1 MKITTKHAL
10 ASLRP
15 DASWKLR
22 GDVLTWE
29 DESQTR
35 PTDSEIATEITRL
48 QTEYDNNKYQ
58 RDREISYP
66 SIQEQLDLQYW
77 DQVNGTTK
85 WKEAI
90 AKVKADN
97 PKP

>member
-1 MKITTKHAL
+1 MTYDRFDAL
-10 ASLRP
+10 MSLRP
-15 DASWKLR
+15 GKQY
-22 GDVLTWE
+22 TWSGTNYA
-29 DESQTR
+29 DIVGTDI
-35 PTDSEIATEITRL
+35 PTESEINAELTRL
-48 QTEYDNNKYQ
+48 NTEYTNNKYQ